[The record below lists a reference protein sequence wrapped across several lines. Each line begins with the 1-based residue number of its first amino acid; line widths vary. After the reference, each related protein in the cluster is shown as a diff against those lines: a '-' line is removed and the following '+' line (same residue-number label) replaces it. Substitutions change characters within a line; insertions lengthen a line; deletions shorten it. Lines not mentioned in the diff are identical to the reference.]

1 MIVRQKY
8 FEHCVYFTWF
18 TEFSAKIRR
27 WLWQRIQGKK
37 IVGIHAVLQNT
48 SAIEVRPSP
57 ARFQKDSSIVVITTF
72 LTVDAGLL
80 IFDCCVHLPPEEDH
94 RLPPT
99 LGKVPSWPSLPSFV
113 DCRCRRRTTSPLPHY
128 SFASASSWS
137 HSLFARFPPSHRK
150 ESHTKIEGINF

>member
-1 MIVRQKY
+1 MFISHGLRS
-8 FEHCVYFTWF
+8 F
-18 TEFSAKIRR
+18 
-27 WLWQRIQGKK
+27 QRKLGGGCGNEYKEIFFLC
-37 IVGIHAVLQNT
+37 IHVVLQNT

-57 ARFQKDSSIVVITTF
+57 ARFQKDSSIVVANTF

-113 DCRCRRRTTSPLPHY
+113 DCRCRRRTTSPLPPT
-128 SFASASSWS
+128 ASPQQLHGLIPYLLVIS
-137 HSLFARFPPSHRK
+137 PSHRM
-150 ESHTKIEGINF
+150 ESHTKNEGIKLWKFALQIFW